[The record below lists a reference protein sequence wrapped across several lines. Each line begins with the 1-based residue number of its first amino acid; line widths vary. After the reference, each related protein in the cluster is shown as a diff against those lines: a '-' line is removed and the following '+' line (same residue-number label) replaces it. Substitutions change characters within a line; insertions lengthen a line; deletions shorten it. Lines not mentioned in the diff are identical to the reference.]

1 MVKEIGIRPDP
12 ALSIAWQTDICGCV
26 LQAGKLTLSDF
37 SVFTTD
43 YKMKYAIAMMA
54 LISLLFSGTGMTA
67 ETSTLEQIKSSKNDS
82 HRISG

>member
-54 LISLLFSGTGMTA
+54 LISLLVLRNRHDCRNFHAGA
-67 ETSTLEQIKSSKNDS
+67 N
-82 HRISG
+82 